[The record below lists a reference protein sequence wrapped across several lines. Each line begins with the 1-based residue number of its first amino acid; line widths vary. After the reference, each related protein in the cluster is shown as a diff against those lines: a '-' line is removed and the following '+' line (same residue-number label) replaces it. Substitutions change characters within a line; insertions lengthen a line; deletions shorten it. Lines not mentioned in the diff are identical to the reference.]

1 MEQIEGREGECSQN
15 QSELQKSNY
24 ELKNKME
31 NFIHRE
37 TENGC
42 AAKNQISLEKV
53 DLVVHQDLTIN
64 VLKPNEVDEG
74 VSQSCAN
81 EQYEMML
88 KERDANVD
96 GVNLPA
102 KTETLDLRCGCR
114 QSTSRW
120 GYAVTG
126 VMLLS
131 NVLNYMDRFTVAG
144 VLKEVQEFY
153 DISNASTGL
162 IQVTFITSYM
172 FLSLAF
178 GYLGDRFNR
187 KLIITG
193 GILCWSSVTL
203 ASSFIGRDHY
213 SVFLLMRGLLGIG
226 QAGFSTVAPTII
238 ADLFVD
244 TTRTTALSVFY
255 FAIPVGG
262 SAAAADLLF
271 FNALLALF

>member
-1 MEQIEGREGECSQN
+1 MEQIEGREGECSQS

-24 ELKNKME
+24 ELKNKVE
-31 NFIHRE
+31 DFIHRE

-74 VSQSCAN
+74 VSQSCAT

-88 KERDANVD
+88 KERDASAD
-96 GVNLPA
+96 GVKLPA

-144 VLKEVQEFY
+144 ICL
-153 DISNASTGL
+153 D
-162 IQVTFITSYM
+162 
-172 FLSLAF
+172 SL
-178 GYLGDRFNR
+178 
-187 KLIITG
+187 
-193 GILCWSSVTL
+193 
-203 ASSFIGRDHY
+203 
-213 SVFLLMRGLLGIG
+213 
-226 QAGFSTVAPTII
+226 
-238 ADLFVD
+238 
-244 TTRTTALSVFY
+244 
-255 FAIPVGG
+255 
-262 SAAAADLLF
+262 
-271 FNALLALF
+271 